1 MTLVAHRS
9 DPMRD
14 HIPPKHDAGWTLGI
28 SHPGRIEAPADKAV
42 RRLDLAARES
52 VIDEGDVERYL
63 YVVLEGAVM
72 LSKLLPDG
80 RRQITDL
87 LGPGDVFG
95 LSVSHLADVTVETV
109 LPSRIALYDR
119 QTVDQSA
126 ELQKLIGAGLRAQVC
141 ALHDHAMLL
150 GRKSAV
156 ERVSTFLMRL
166 LPNRGGNGC
175 PGPVGERNADRAQVQ
190 VPLTRQEIA
199 DYLGLT
205 LETVSRAFSH
215 LKREGFLDYGRHDE
229 VTIVNVC
236 RLCQCT
242 GSH

>member
-1 MTLVAHRS
+1 MSLVAPRS

-14 HIPPKHDAGWTLGI
+14 RIPPKHDAGWTLGI

-42 RRLDLAARES
+42 RRLDLGPRES
-52 VIDEGDVERYL
+52 VIDEGDVERFL

-119 QTVDQSA
+119 QTVEASA
-126 ELQKLIGAGLRAQVC
+126 ELQQLISAGLRAQVC

-175 PGPVGERNADRAQVQ
+175 QGPSGDRKADRAQVQ